1 MVVFFGGGGG
11 GGLFS
16 FFFKVTKFLLLYQSA
31 YYVIVGDF
39 TTVPTL
45 EYEMIDQHS
54 EFYLRNALNI
64 TMIWL

>member
-1 MVVFFGGGGG
+1 MVVFFLGGEGD
-11 GGLFS
+11 S
-16 FFFKVTKFLLLYQSA
+16 FPFFKVTKFLLLYQSA

-45 EYEMIDQHS
+45 AYEMIAHHS

-64 TMIWL
+64 TMNWL